1 MGGGQRIMSIGKG
14 AFGQSAKGSFIESAM
29 GARGW
34 GGAPMVVL
42 SGSGT
47 TDRYLA
53 RLDPLTGAK
62 AWEVALIASAGKGAE
77 SLIFNSSYELF
88 VQTRENI
95 KRKSM
100 SDASDQ
106 ATYTTSSVDL
116 GMGAIGTD
124 IVHSGFATALGAIQ
138 RRLTRELAVPYA
150 WTYDA
155 PNVNQNS
162 STTTDASGNSYYI
175 RIDNT
180 SSTFT
185 TQQIHRWALDAN
197 GNLLW
202 AINQTTPYAPDGE
215 AHQFQGQCEADG
227 TYIYAISRSVN
238 QTTFVATRRVFRFLK
253 SDGSQV
259 DSIATAYDGG
269 IAGGSQ
275 ILFLRRAN
283 NFFYVPLNH
292 TATIHSI
299 ARVNLSM
306 AELSK
311 LDLGTRAVGVDVVA
325 SDSVG
330 TGDVIVVGETSTTWP
345 GSLGERANCWRVS
358 SDLSTI
364 RWGVQVGTAA
374 FNGLYAVSSKK
385 YQVT

>member
-1 MGGGQRIMSIGKG
+1 MSIGKG

-62 AWEVALIASAGKGAE
+62 TWEVALLANIGKGAQ
-77 SLIFNSSYELF
+77 SLLFNSSFELF
-88 VQTRENI
+88 AQTIENI

-100 SDASDQ
+100 SDGSDQ
-106 ATYTTSSVDL
+106 ATYSSFSVAF

-124 IVHSGFATALGAIQ
+124 IVASGSDITLGPIQ
-138 RRLTRELAVPYA
+138 RRLTRDLTVPHA

-155 PNVNQNS
+155 PNVNQNAPA
-162 STTTDASGNSYYI
+162 TTDASGNSYYI
-175 RIDNT
+175 RTNNT
-180 SSTFT
+180 SSTSLIPGPE
-185 TQQIHRWALDAN
+185 IHRWALDAN

-202 AINQTTPYAPDGE
+202 AIDQTTPYAADGE

-227 TYIYAISRSVN
+227 TYLYAISDSFNV
-238 QTTFVATRRVFRFLK
+238 TTFVSTRRVFRFLK

-259 DSIATAYDGG
+259 DTIATAYDGG
-269 IAGGSQ
+269 TSAGVQ
-275 ILFLRRAN
+275 RVFLRRAN
-283 NFFYVPLNH
+283 NSFYVPLTR
-292 TATIHSI
+292 TAPLHSI

-306 AELSK
+306 VELSR
-311 LDLGTRAVGVDVVA
+311 LDLGTLALGVDVVA

-330 TGDVIVVGETSTTWP
+330 TGDVIVVGNTSTTWP
-345 GSLGERANCWRVS
+345 GSLGERANCWRIS
-358 SDLSTI
+358 SDLTTI